1 MLTGSVCTC
10 ITAVLLQGFQEG
22 FIRFPPTFKFVPG
35 SSAYSDK
42 RVPSWTDR
50 ILWKV
55 RTAGSPSQQQQQL
68 PWSSGVDSGVLGS
81 STPPSVTQLYYTSV
95 PQVIS
100 SDHKPVVAG
109 FEVAAAAGEE
119 DDEDC
124 SSGDDGDGGSNAV
137 HSCCCVMM

>member
-1 MLTGSVCTC
+1 MRTC
-10 ITAVLLQGFQEG
+10 VTAVLLQGFQEG
-22 FIRFPPTFKFVPG
+22 SIRFPPTFKFVPG

-55 RTAGSPSQQQQQL
+55 RSSPSQQQQQL
-68 PWSSGVDSGVLGS
+68 PWSNGVDSGVLGS

-119 DDEDC
+119 EEEEDA
-124 SSGDDGDGGSNAV
+124 SSGDDGDGSSSAA